1 MPATFT
7 SSGTI
12 STVRKNFEK
21 ELQKGAV
28 ASVAAAT
35 GTATRTTFATGS
47 VTTAQ
52 LAERVMALLED
63 LKTRG
68 VIS

>member
-1 MPATFT
+1 MVAR
-7 SSGTI
+7 SGTI
-12 STVRKNFEK
+12 STVRENFEK
-21 ELQKGAV
+21 ELRKGASQV
-28 ASVAAAT
+28 VGCAAAT
-35 GTATRTTFATGS
+35 GTVQRTTFATSS

-52 LAERVMALLED
+52 LAGVVMGILED